1 MRWEDLFD
9 DLEGQAESLE
19 RAEREAEVA
28 DRTRSEVGQI
38 TLMSRLRSNE
48 GREISLR
55 LTGGASFSGTL
66 VRLGTDWMLLACPR
80 EVVVPLSG
88 VATLANLPWDVR
100 EPLRRQGRGE
110 PAHVVHGVQGDG
122 GRPRAHHGSAQ

>member
-48 GREISLR
+48 GRER
-55 LTGGASFSGTL
+55 LPEAHRAGASFSGTL
-66 VRLGTDWMLLACPR
+66 VRLGADWMLLACPG
-80 EVVVPLSG
+80 EVVVPLPGSP
-88 VATLANLPWDVR
+88 PW
-100 EPLRRQGRGE
+100 PTCRG
-110 PAHVVHGVQGDG
+110 A
-122 GRPRAHHGSAQ
+122 R